1 MSSLFVSF
9 NLTHCF
15 HSDLKMQLSEMEQQL
30 SDKLELT
37 NQMNSLLV
45 QRAARINELEG
56 SFELHKQVPYVL
68 KHALILTSRFAGETI
83 RV

>member
-1 MSSLFVSF
+1 VSF

-15 HSDLKMQLSEMEQQL
+15 HSDLKMQLSELEQQL
-30 SDKLELT
+30 SGKLELT

-45 QRAARINELEG
+45 QRAARINELER
-56 SFELHKQVPYVL
+56 SCDLHKQVPYML
-68 KHALILTSRFAGETI
+68 KHTLIVISRFAGETI